1 MIHIFIYIYPYTY
14 ACMRR
19 KYSEKSKEG
28 GVLRSGDGEGR
39 RKRAIRKSKENPAK
53 KGENTN
59 MKYHYVSVS
68 EEGKSPHRQ
77 LYK

>member
-1 MIHIFIYIYPYTY
+1 
-14 ACMRR
+14 MRR

-28 GVLRSGDGEGR
+28 GVLRSGDGEER
-39 RKRAIRKSKENPAK
+39 RKRAIYHHNEEKPAREK

-59 MKYHYVSVS
+59 MKNHYVSVA

>member
-1 MIHIFIYIYPYTY
+1 
-14 ACMRR
+14 MRR

-28 GVLRSGDGEGR
+28 GVLRSGDGER
-39 RKRAIRKSKENPAK
+39 REAEEGYIYYNNEEIPAK
-53 KGENTN
+53 TGENIN
-59 MKYHYVSVS
+59 MKNHYVSVA

>member
-1 MIHIFIYIYPYTY
+1 
-14 ACMRR
+14 MRR

-28 GVLRSGDGEGR
+28 GVCIAERGGR
-39 RKRAIRKSKENPAK
+39 GQYIIQTRETQRK
-53 KGENTN
+53 KGENIN
-59 MKYHYVSVS
+59 MKNNHVSVE